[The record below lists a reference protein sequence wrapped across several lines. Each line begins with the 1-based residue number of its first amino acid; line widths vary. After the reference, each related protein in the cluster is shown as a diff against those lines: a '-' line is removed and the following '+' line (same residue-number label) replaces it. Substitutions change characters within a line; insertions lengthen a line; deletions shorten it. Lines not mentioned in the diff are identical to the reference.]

1 MNNKATKATKN
12 TTTKT
17 WHVQCGFVDMLCST
31 NPEKHLHVC
40 VQFEFKALFFHINR
54 QYISKQISSAPAG
67 QQSQLTHCWL
77 GMATE
82 VSTSAMAPNIWS
94 VRPWFFCRAFIL
106 LNTTQ
111 KLYKLGL
118 WFWCNLRV
126 PCLSCALVF
135 CPFTVHCAA
144 VWSWAHLFL
153 PWHTG
158 NLMRKNRSR
167 RSRRRA
173 RVCVGACT
181 WSGASARPGRTGE
194 MAASVCAASFS
205 DSLHCFVRN
214 LKNRQ
219 IFLLLQPPSEV
230 FVKSTVFFFVVLLN
244 HEVWQCEVGLLVCF
258 LNAEME
264 RSGWAHHPPWN
275 PPFLFFI
282 GYTISPPPPPNLTP
296 FIIVSLLSFLVSL
309 VSTCSFF
316 LSSKYFNLI
325 FHWTPVKL
333 HTLLIFAQVSSPRQ
347 WHIDCANPWAVGQPQ
362 IRYENTV
369 HEAQLFETLSPFPH
383 LSYFIYST
391 A

>member
-17 WHVQCGFVDMLCST
+17 WHVQCGF
-31 NPEKHLHVC
+31 
-40 VQFEFKALFFHINR
+40 
-54 QYISKQISSAPAG
+54 ISKQISSEPAG

-173 RVCVGACT
+173 CVCVGACT

-316 LSSKYFNLI
+316 
-325 FHWTPVKL
+325 
-333 HTLLIFAQVSSPRQ
+333 
-347 WHIDCANPWAVGQPQ
+347 
-362 IRYENTV
+362 
-369 HEAQLFETLSPFPH
+369 
-383 LSYFIYST
+383 
-391 A
+391 

>member
-54 QYISKQISSAPAG
+54 QYISKQISSEPAG

-173 RVCVGACT
+173 CVCVGACT

-316 LSSKYFNLI
+316 
-325 FHWTPVKL
+325 
-333 HTLLIFAQVSSPRQ
+333 
-347 WHIDCANPWAVGQPQ
+347 
-362 IRYENTV
+362 
-369 HEAQLFETLSPFPH
+369 
-383 LSYFIYST
+383 
-391 A
+391 